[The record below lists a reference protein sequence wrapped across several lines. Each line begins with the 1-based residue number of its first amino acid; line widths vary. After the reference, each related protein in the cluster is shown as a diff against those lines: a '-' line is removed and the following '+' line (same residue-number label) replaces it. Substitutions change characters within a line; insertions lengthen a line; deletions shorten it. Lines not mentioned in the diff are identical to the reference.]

1 MASLEPINFFFVER
15 QRVRHKKWSSL
26 NIYEE
31 RDAHNRKKNK
41 LMHYN
46 YYYNRDKVAGVH
58 KLPSGTNSACE
69 RGKNEQVCLFT
80 EGGVKLSNKI

>member
-1 MASLEPINFFFVER
+1 
-15 QRVRHKKWSSL
+15 
-26 NIYEE
+26 
-31 RDAHNRKKNK
+31 
-41 LMHYN
+41 MHYN